1 MGGSKI
7 TSRQTKKDAEKVYLR
22 RAVRN
27 SLQAQGFHVGDGINF
42 RQRKDKRSIRKR
54 HAHAVAKRI
63 SLAKRSLENSEEVL
77 LDFIASGNEVEP
89 TRISPKLHQVEAG
102 TVESALF
109 KYACLHWSIPISE
122 GYGRR
127 LRFLVFDDANGKLIG
142 VIGLGDPV
150 YSISARDRWVGWS
163 PAAKAERLYHVMDA
177 YVLGAVPPYSYL
189 LGGKLIALVAACD
202 EVRKAFR
209 LRYESSVS
217 LILGKQ
223 REPHLALLTTTSALG
238 RSSVYNRV
246 KFRGRTV
253 FRRAGFTSGWG
264 EFHFA
269 NGVYDRLA
277 DFAAKNCTPTAKQDK
292 WGSGFRNR
300 RELVR
305 KALQSLDFSPDMLNH
320 GIQREVFVIP
330 LARNT
335 RGYLRGRARA
345 PHYYHLSF
353 ESAVRFWKHRWLHS
367 RAQRDISYKFFDKL
381 NWLLWSKP
389 K

>member
-1 MGGSKI
+1 
-7 TSRQTKKDAEKVYLR
+7 
-22 RAVRN
+22 
-27 SLQAQGFHVGDGINF
+27 
-42 RQRKDKRSIRKR
+42 
-54 HAHAVAKRI
+54 
-63 SLAKRSLENSEEVL
+63 
-77 LDFIASGNEVEP
+77 
-89 TRISPKLHQVEAG
+89 VEAG

-150 YSISARDRWVGWS
+150 YSISARDRWVGWN

-177 YVLGAVPPYSYL
+177 YVLGAVPPYSHL

-209 LRYESSVS
+209 LRYENSVS

-253 FRRAGFTSGWG
+253 FRRVGFTGGWG

-277 DFAAKNCTPTAKQDK
+277 KFAAKNCTPTAKQEK

-305 KALQSLDFSPDMLNH
+305 KTLQSLDFSPDMLNH

-335 RGYLRGRARA
+335 RGYLRGNARA

-367 RAQRDISYKFFDKL
+367 RAQRDTSYKFFDKL
-381 NWLLWSKP
+381 DWLLWSKA